1 MWMVFYESLK
11 RPVNTGIVPK
21 DKKDFN
27 LNINTLC
34 VVKIYKHILE
44 GVDVGLKWMSVYSGE
59 G

>member
-1 MWMVFYESLK
+1 MVFYESLK

-44 GVDVGLKWMSVYSGE
+44 GVDVGLK
-59 G
+59 